1 MTSALPLEPELD
13 RWIANFRG
21 PLVGLLASWGAD
33 WQSAEELAMDSFAEA
48 WLGRDRM
55 RRGTDELA
63 AVGAYLRGIAQNLW
77 RARRR
82 GRERSQ
88 QLPAE
93 LQAREP
99 ANDERRE
106 LLRRAF
112 ALLHPEQQEVL
123 RMHYLE
129 QTTAR
134 EVAALLGTT
143 QRTVEMRLYR
153 ARRALKQHADRE
165 LRQAEVIR

>member
-1 MTSALPLEPELD
+1 MTRPTPLEPELD

-21 PLVGLLASWGAD
+21 PLIGLLASWGAD
-33 WQSAEELAMDSFAEA
+33 WQTAEELAMDSFAEA
-48 WLGRDRM
+48 WLGKQRM

-77 RARRR
+77 RTHHRK
-82 GRERSQ
+82 RSRHSE
-88 QLPAE
+88 LPAE
-93 LQAREP
+93 LPAPEP
-99 ANDERRE
+99 DADERRE

-112 ALLHPEQQEVL
+112 AKLHVEQQEVL

-129 QTTAR
+129 ETTAR
-134 EVAALLGTT
+134 EVAALLGVT

-153 ARRALKQHADRE
+153 ARRAIKHYAEKE
-165 LRQAEVIR
+165 LAEVTR